1 MMSTATKEPITEAS
15 DIKKRQTVYSKA
27 GIAAYKKALSSGVP
41 VCFTE
46 WTVIYK
52 MFPNG
57 RKLNFGQVNPPVKL
71 AQKKFSI

>member
-15 DIKKRQTVYSKA
+15 DIKKRQSVYSKA

-46 WTVIYK
+46 GTVIYK
-52 MFPNG
+52 MFPSG
-57 RKLNFGQVNPPVKL
+57 RKTSIGHVKPPVKI
-71 AQKKFSI
+71 AKKAFSI